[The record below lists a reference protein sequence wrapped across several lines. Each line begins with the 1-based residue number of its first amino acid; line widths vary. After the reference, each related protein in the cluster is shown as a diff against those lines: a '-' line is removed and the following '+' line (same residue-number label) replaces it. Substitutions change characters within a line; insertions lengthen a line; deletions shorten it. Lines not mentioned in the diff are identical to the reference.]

1 MFPGDL
7 LEHNYPDP
15 ENPDRLTGRTEVERR
30 GEYFEQL
37 EQSAFRQHQSMI
49 QLTKDCLH
57 NTPSR
62 RPTAEQLVVA
72 LEGMKADIE
81 GPYGEFS
88 KLDAVRQVAIMKALR
103 GKEEDVREKTD
114 ELREKTD
121 ELTEKNGEIQQL
133 QQQLQHAQVQN
144 WCTVYRI
151 ETPTCLYYCRH
162 KFSKKMQSYIV
173 LIMSFDRRMKN
184 CSKRIWNS
192 SRKLPSM
199 GEPRKWFTN

>member
-7 LEHNYPDP
+7 LEPNYPDP

-88 KLDAVRQVAIMKALR
+88 KLDAVRQIAIMKALR
-103 GKEEDVREKTD
+103 GKEADVREETDELREKTDELREKTD

-121 ELTEKNGEIQQL
+121 ELTEKDGEIQQL
-133 QQQLQHAQVQN
+133 QQQLQHAQVQ
-144 WCTVYRI
+144 T
-151 ETPTCLYYCRH
+151 
-162 KFSKKMQSYIV
+162 
-173 LIMSFDRRMKN
+173 
-184 CSKRIWNS
+184 
-192 SRKLPSM
+192 
-199 GEPRKWFTN
+199 